1 MKKLS
6 TAVTICCLALGLS
19 ASPAL
24 AQQTTTT
31 SEYNRTTTAQ
41 NTMNMKFDGQLLRS
55 SNVVG
60 ADLYN
65 GNGEDIGQIND
76 VVFDEN
82 TGETTYAILATGGW
96 LGIGDKLTPVKWDAI
111 QLRKKGEDEINFTM
125 NLTKERLTQE
135 KSFDKSSW
143 SDRTA
148 NTWVQQLPNTQ
159 GKKLVRMSTVDD
171 SKLFDQSG
179 HQIGGIKQ
187 VVMDAKSGRIAY
199 AVVSFDDSF
208 INRGDKLT
216 MVPWKLVR
224 QSQKATPGYVLHA
237 NKAKL
242 ESATYFAPNEWP
254 NLHDLT
260 WNKQV
265 YDYYAVSPY
274 YWTGA

>member
-1 MKKLS
+1 MKKLLS
-6 TAVTICCLALGLS
+6 AVTICCLSIRLC

-24 AQQTTTT
+24 AQETATNN
-31 SEYNRTTTAQ
+31 YNKTTTAQ
-41 NTMNMKFDGQLLRS
+41 TTTKMRFDGHLLRS

-65 GNGEDIGQIND
+65 TKGEDIGQIND

-82 TGETTYAILATGGW
+82 TGGMTHAILAAGGF

-111 QLRKKGEDEINFTM
+111 QVRKKGEDELNFVTLM
-125 NLTKERLTQE
+125 DKQQLTQE

-143 SDRTA
+143 SDSA
-148 NTWVQQLPNTQ
+148 AHTWVQQLPGTQ

-171 SKLFDQSG
+171 AKLFDQSG
-179 HQIGGIKQ
+179 TQIGGIKD
-187 VVMDAKSGRIAY
+187 VVMDAKSGKIAY

-208 INRGDKLT
+208 IDKGDKLT

-224 QSQKATPGYVLHA
+224 QSQKSTPGYVLHVD
-237 NKAKL
+237 KVKL
-242 ESATYFAPNEWP
+242 ENATYFAPNEWP
-254 NLHDLT
+254 NMHDLT
-260 WNKQV
+260 WNKEV

-274 YWTGA
+274 YWTGV